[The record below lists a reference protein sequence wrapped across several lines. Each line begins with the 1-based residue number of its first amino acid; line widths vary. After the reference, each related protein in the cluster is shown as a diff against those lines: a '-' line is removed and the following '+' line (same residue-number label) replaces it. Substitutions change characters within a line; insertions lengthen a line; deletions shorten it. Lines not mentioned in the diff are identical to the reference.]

1 VPTAIDDDREMDP
14 AIHARRWRILGV
26 LCLCLLVVMIANTS
40 MNVALPILSRDLGA
54 SSSQL
59 QWLVDS
65 YSLVFAGL
73 LFTAGAVGDRF
84 GRKGILQAGLAVFA
98 LSSGL
103 AATIVDSPNQL
114 IAARALMGVGGAL
127 VMPATLSI
135 LTNVFP
141 SHERAKAVGLWAGI
155 SGGGTAI
162 GPVLT
167 GLLLEKFSWHAVFA
181 VSIPFV
187 AVAMAAVGQLVPRSR
202 NPERTPIDMVGAVLS
217 TVALTSIVYA
227 LIEAPHRGWLSAE
240 TLAVAGGGLVMMA
253 VFALWELRIDHPML
267 DIRLFR
273 IPAFGVSSLMLTL
286 VFFAL
291 FGSFFSMALL
301 LQLIYGLSP
310 VASAVRLLPVSVIMM
325 VASVWATRLV
335 ARFGK
340 RAVVSGGMA
349 CLGIGMGLM
358 TTLGTGSSYPHLLVA
373 IGFVATGMA
382 MAMSPTT
389 DLLMSAVPRAR
400 AGMGSAMNDTTRELG
415 GSLGVAV
422 FGSLVASV
430 YASDVTASIA
440 ALPADQQQVAKASLA
455 GGLGIAERT
464 SGATG
469 RALADAVREA
479 WMSGFRLSMMIAG
492 AIVIAAAL
500 LAWAALPDSAHDHE
514 FADVREDFD
523 PGSAGSAVG
532 AVRASSPVTQAIPR
546 S

>member
-1 VPTAIDDDREMDP
+1 MPAREVGDPGIDP
-14 AIHARRWRILGV
+14 AVYARRWTILAV

-84 GRKGILQAGLAVFA
+84 GRKGILMWGLGVFA
-98 LSSGL
+98 LSSAL
-103 AATIVDSPNQL
+103 AATVVDTPNQL

-187 AVAMAAVGQLVPRSR
+187 AVAMAAVGQLVPPSR
-202 NPERTPIDMVGAVLS
+202 NPERTPIDLVGAVLS
-217 TVALTSIVYA
+217 TAALTSIVYA

-240 TLAVAGGGLVMMA
+240 TLVVAGGGLVMMA
-253 VFALWELRIDHPML
+253 IFALWELRIEHPML
-267 DIRLFR
+267 DVRLFR

-310 VASAVRLLPVSVIMM
+310 VASAIRLLPVSVIMV
-325 VASVWATRLV
+325 VASVWAARLV

-340 RAVVSGGMA
+340 RAVVTGGMA
-349 CLGIGMGLM
+349 CLGVGMVLM

-373 IGFVATGMA
+373 IGFVATGMS

-400 AGMGSAMNDTTRELG
+400 AGMGSAMN
-415 GSLGVAV
+415 V
-422 FGSLVASV
+422 
-430 YASDVTASIA
+430 
-440 ALPADQQQVAKASLA
+440 
-455 GGLGIAERT
+455 
-464 SGATG
+464 
-469 RALADAVREA
+469 
-479 WMSGFRLSMMIAG
+479 
-492 AIVIAAAL
+492 
-500 LAWAALPDSAHDHE
+500 
-514 FADVREDFD
+514 
-523 PGSAGSAVG
+523 
-532 AVRASSPVTQAIPR
+532 
-546 S
+546 